1 MAGIFK
7 KSKRLE
13 DVLEKQMEL
22 NCKIGDKFLIL
33 LMRKLRKTAG
43 SYTESRNIRTTN
55 ISHIFWKV
63 SWKKSRNIGTTIIY
77 MHIQV

>member
-22 NCKIGDKFLIL
+22 NCKNRRTKFV
-33 LMRKLRKTAG
+33 G
-43 SYTESRNIRTTN
+43 
-55 ISHIFWKV
+55 ISEI
-63 SWKKSRNIGTTIIY
+63 S
-77 MHIQV
+77 

>member
-22 NCKIGDKFLIL
+22 NCKIGDKLKIAERSLSEYQRF
-33 LMRKLRKTAG
+33 
-43 SYTESRNIRTTN
+43 S
-55 ISHIFWKV
+55 
-63 SWKKSRNIGTTIIY
+63 
-77 MHIQV
+77 